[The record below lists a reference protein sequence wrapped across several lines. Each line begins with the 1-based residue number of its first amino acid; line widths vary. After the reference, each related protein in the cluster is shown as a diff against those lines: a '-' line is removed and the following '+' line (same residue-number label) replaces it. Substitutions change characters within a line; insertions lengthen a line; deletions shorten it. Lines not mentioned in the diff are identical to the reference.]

1 MSPFFIL
8 YLMFFTYIIYS
19 DSYKQFYVG
28 STQDFE
34 ERLRRHN
41 ADHSK
46 STKGKGPWKLMV
58 TFPFTTRAEAME
70 LEKKIK
76 KRGIRR
82 FIDEIA
88 KPG

>member
-1 MSPFFIL
+1 
-8 YLMFFTYIIYS
+8 MFFTYIIYS

-28 STQDFE
+28 STQDLE
-34 ERLRRHN
+34 ERLMRHN

-46 STKGKGPWKLMV
+46 STKGKGPWKMV
-58 TFPFTTRAEAME
+58 MTFSFNTRAEAME

>member
-1 MSPFFIL
+1 MH
-8 YLMFFTYIIYS
+8 FTYIIYS

-28 STQDFE
+28 STQDVE

-41 ADHSK
+41 AGHSK
-46 STKGKGPWKLMV
+46 STKGKGPWTLIKS
-58 TFPFTTRAEAME
+58 FSFETRSEAMQ

-82 FIDEIA
+82 FLEDMVQ
-88 KPG
+88 PG